1 MEMSYRQP
9 GPQNVIQIYSGLV
22 MNGLV
27 PNGLVPNGLD
37 PNGLGNGEPE
47 RAEMGAK
54 RPISQRV
61 KIKVKEIPS
70 MIQTPSAEMLITF
83 SLFNIKISLFQNEE
97 VL

>member
-9 GPQNVIQIYSGLV
+9 GPQNVIQTYSGLV

-61 KIKVKEIPS
+61 NKKAL
-70 MIQTPSAEMLITF
+70 QTK
-83 SLFNIKISLFQNEE
+83 NQG
-97 VL
+97 

>member
-9 GPQNVIQIYSGLV
+9 GPQNVIQTYSGLVPRRKLLSSRYYSGLV

-27 PNGLVPNGLD
+27 PNGLVPNGLV

-61 KIKVKEIPS
+61 SKKPTINSFEK
-70 MIQTPSAEMLITF
+70 
-83 SLFNIKISLFQNEE
+83 
-97 VL
+97 

>member
-9 GPQNVIQIYSGLV
+9 GAQNVIQTYSGLV

-27 PNGLVPNGLD
+27 PNGLVPNGLDPNGLD

-61 KIKVKEIPS
+61 
-70 MIQTPSAEMLITF
+70 
-83 SLFNIKISLFQNEE
+83 
-97 VL
+97 

>member
-9 GPQNVIQIYSGLV
+9 GPQNVIQTYSGLV

-61 KIKVKEIPS
+61 LEILLISVQCVKS
-70 MIQTPSAEMLITF
+70 VNL
-83 SLFNIKISLFQNEE
+83 
-97 VL
+97 

>member
-9 GPQNVIQIYSGLV
+9 GAQNVIQTYSGLV

-54 RPISQRV
+54 RPISQRFR
-61 KIKVKEIPS
+61 KE
-70 MIQTPSAEMLITF
+70 
-83 SLFNIKISLFQNEE
+83 K
-97 VL
+97 

>member
-1 MEMSYRQP
+1 MKGHNPLYEGTQP
-9 GPQNVIQIYSGLV
+9 FLYIKTLKRNTV
-22 MNGLV
+22 V

-61 KIKVKEIPS
+61 FKKRGKKV
-70 MIQTPSAEMLITF
+70 
-83 SLFNIKISLFQNEE
+83 
-97 VL
+97 VYR

>member
-9 GPQNVIQIYSGLV
+9 GPQNVIQTYSGLV

-54 RPISQRV
+54 RPISASV
-61 KIKVKEIPS
+61 KKHDFGRPFVWPFL
-70 MIQTPSAEMLITF
+70 QGG
-83 SLFNIKISLFQNEE
+83 
-97 VL
+97 

>member
-61 KIKVKEIPS
+61 VEMSSQASQMKEV
-70 MIQTPSAEMLITF
+70 TL
-83 SLFNIKISLFQNEE
+83 
-97 VL
+97 

>member
-22 MNGLV
+22 MNGLVPNGLV

-61 KIKVKEIPS
+61 VEK
-70 MIQTPSAEMLITF
+70 
-83 SLFNIKISLFQNEE
+83 
-97 VL
+97 

>member
-1 MEMSYRQP
+1 
-9 GPQNVIQIYSGLV
+9 
-22 MNGLV
+22 MNGLLV

-61 KIKVKEIPS
+61 LENCPD
-70 MIQTPSAEMLITF
+70 MEDLPTGLIQTLLP
-83 SLFNIKISLFQNEE
+83 
-97 VL
+97 

>member
-9 GPQNVIQIYSGLV
+9 GPQNVIQTYSGLVSRRKLLSSRYYSGLV
-22 MNGLV
+22 MNGLLV

-61 KIKVKEIPS
+61 
-70 MIQTPSAEMLITF
+70 L
-83 SLFNIKISLFQNEE
+83 
-97 VL
+97 

>member
-9 GPQNVIQIYSGLV
+9 GPQNVIQTYSGLV

-54 RPISQRV
+54 RPI
-61 KIKVKEIPS
+61 
-70 MIQTPSAEMLITF
+70 
-83 SLFNIKISLFQNEE
+83 
-97 VL
+97 

>member
-9 GPQNVIQIYSGLV
+9 GAQNVIQTYSGLV

-61 KIKVKEIPS
+61 VKRC
-70 MIQTPSAEMLITF
+70 
-83 SLFNIKISLFQNEE
+83 ISIIRLS
-97 VL
+97 